1 MELKRGNEALVRSTL
16 ESNRRAQIASALA
29 KLAPDH
35 WILGTFDVRSRL
47 TGALVSDATVTRRS
61 AYDMLFVSGES
72 AAAEVVSAT
81 VATNDGGAVRVLAL
95 YDRAGSGLAP
105 PGAADLLAAIAEKLL
120 ADSAVPFT
128 DASESEAITRRHW
141 PHIAICE
148 LDARLQMLASWFP
161 QRTAVA
167 DLVELVKPAADGR
180 LPGYVL
186 DSVRAIVK
194 DWDWSDAK
202 RCRER
207 TASPVPEILLRVV
220 PAAAEG
226 ATRALVLFEALQTRH
241 VLRKASHYYGISQRE
256 EQVVDFLLEGHTIG
270 EIARALVLAESTVQ
284 DHVKHVIAKTGSN
297 NRVQMAARLL
307 GWASGTRA
315 GDTPKP

>member
-1 MELKRGNEALVRSTL
+1 MELKRGNEAPVRSKL
-16 ESNRRAQIASALA
+16 ESDRRSQITSALA

-35 WILGTFDVRSRL
+35 WIAGTFDARSRL
-47 TGALVSDATVTRRS
+47 TGALVSDAAITRRL
-61 AYDMLFVSGES
+61 AYDMLFASGES
-72 AAAEVVSAT
+72 AAAEIAAAT
-81 VATNDGGAVRVLAL
+81 VGTNDGGALRVLAL
-95 YDRAGSGLAP
+95 YDGAGSSVAP
-105 PGAADLLAAIAEKLL
+105 PGAADLLATIVARLSTGA
-120 ADSAVPFT
+120 AVPFT
-128 DASESEAITRRHW
+128 DAPESGAIARRHW

-148 LDARLQMLASWFP
+148 LDARLQILASWFP